1 MKVLM
6 VSLGCDKNLVDSE
19 VMLGLLKRAGH
30 EITNNEEEAEVIVVN
45 TCAFIKDAQEESIN
59 TIIEMGQL
67 KKTGKLQKLIVTGCL
82 SQRYK
87 DDILSEL
94 PEIDTI
100 LGSSNYDEIVSAIV
114 SDEKAILTDINHMP
128 EEFVER
134 VVTTNASMAYMKI
147 AEGCNKM
154 CTYCVIP
161 YIRGKYRSVPMEKLV
176 ESAEKMAADGI
187 KELVLVAQET
197 TLYGMDL
204 YGEKKL
210 PELLHKLCAI
220 EGISWVRLLYCYPE
234 EITDELIDTIAEEP
248 KVCHYL
254 DIPIQH
260 SENDIL
266 KRMGR
271 RTSREDILNLIS
283 KLRTK
288 IPDIALR
295 TTLISGFPGETQ
307 ENHEALMDFV
317 DECEFDRLG
326 VFTYSAEEGTPAATF
341 DNQVPEETA
350 EVWRDE
356 IMMLQQEISYDKN
369 EQLIGETFDVLVE
382 GYIVD
387 DDVYVG
393 RTYRDAPN
401 VDGMVFINA
410 PYELMSGTFVKVKIT
425 DVNEYDLIGDIV

>member
-100 LGSSNYDEIVSAIV
+100 LGSSNYDEIVSAIG

-234 EITDELIDTIAEEP
+234 EITDELIDTIVAEP
-248 KVCHYL
+248 KICHYL

-425 DVNEYDLIGDIV
+425 DVNEYDLIGDII

>member
-1 MKVLM
+1 
-6 VSLGCDKNLVDSE
+6 
-19 VMLGLLKRAGH
+19 
-30 EITNNEEEAEVIVVN
+30 
-45 TCAFIKDAQEESIN
+45 
-59 TIIEMGQL
+59 
-67 KKTGKLQKLIVTGCL
+67 
-82 SQRYK
+82 
-87 DDILSEL
+87 
-94 PEIDTI
+94 
-100 LGSSNYDEIVSAIV
+100 
-114 SDEKAILTDINHMP
+114 MP

-234 EITDELIDTIAEEP
+234 EITDELIDTIVAEP
-248 KVCHYL
+248 KICHYL

-425 DVNEYDLIGDIV
+425 DVNEYDLIGDII